1 MGRWG
6 IQSNRPLFRQSVSI
20 AHSNPLSS
28 LTVAGVT
35 IPKQQIALATI
46 GSVSRTTAAIPF
58 PSHHSPLTPNQYT
71 GDGISSGILGLGLP
85 ALTGSFKG
93 QTPTE
98 DGLQNL
104 APYSPLI
111 TTLTNQI
118 GKHTFSL
125 GLSRNE
131 SESFLAFGG
140 VPQHVKVGNYTRVPI
155 EKMAKPFGGEDYF
168 YYALT
173 PEAMVWGNASGGRV
187 ERREGLPQLIVDSG
201 TTLNVFPHGR

>member
-46 GSVSRTTAAIPF
+46 GS
-58 PSHHSPLTPNQYT
+58 YT